1 MDRTKLKNYAPKA
14 RREFI
19 EAMTE
24 RAAFYGLNADKT
36 EPLVEKGDVAVIGG
50 RSFSIAVAR
59 KRKSLEDRIKRYGF
73 QQTMEA
79 MAYTWFNRLVAI
91 RYMELHG
98 YLDHGY
104 RVLSHPDGK
113 PTPEILEH
121 AEHVELPGLKKD
133 RVIDLKLAGNKESE
147 LYRLLLTAQCN
158 ALHSAMPFLFERIDD
173 ETELLLP
180 DNLLNSDSLIRKLV
194 KEIDEADWQEV
205 EIIGWLYQFYISEKN
220 DEVIGK
226 VVASEN
232 IPAATQLFTPNW
244 IVKYLVQNTLGRQ
257 WLATYPV
264 SPIRQQM
271 EYYIEPAEQ
280 TIEVQEQLKAITPNN
295 LNPEELTLLDPA
307 CGSGHIL
314 VEAYDLFKAIYQE
327 RGYRAKDIPALI
339 LQKNLFGL
347 EIDDRAAQLAAFA
360 LMMKARADDRRIF
373 DSDAKPNIVAI
384 QESKG
389 GPKEAEE
396 IAYAICG
403 DESANAELHNAICQV
418 HALFENGKTFGSL
431 IQVPPTLAAKL
442 PEIEKRLHE
451 SRIHGDLTSTSTF
464 VLRPILQQARLLAR
478 QYDAVVANPP
488 YMGARYQ
495 ESSLRRFLAKEYS
508 GYEQDLFSAFM
519 IRGLSFAKFD
529 RHLGFMSPF
538 VWMFIPT
545 HEQLRSRLLTK
556 ETVTTL
562 IQLEYS
568 GFDGATVPI
577 CTFTL
582 RHGHIANEIGCYIKL
597 SEFRGAENQ
606 GPRTLEAIRN
616 RNCGWFFQTSQDE
629 LTRIPGSPL
638 AFWIGDGIRRVFKQG
653 TLLGALV
660 DARQGMATA
669 NNDIYIRR
677 WAEVAITKSY
687 NSAKSRDE
695 ASKSGAKWFPY
706 NKGGVYRKW
715 YGNHEFLVNWEND
728 GSDLFAFRPRSV
740 IRNPDYYF
748 LPSISWSDITSG
760 PAAFRSYEHGFIHDV
775 TGMSAFNFNRVD
787 KFLLL
792 AYCNTP
798 IVISIARALNPT
810 LHFQIGDFVGI
821 PFIVDVSKVI
831 GGRASEIAITLV
843 NIAKED
849 WDSFERSW
857 NFHSSPLINQ
867 ASKDESTLDAS
878 YDAWI
883 TMNQNRI
890 AEVKKLEEENNNL
903 FIQAYDLSKDLK
915 AQVSVE
921 QVTLTVNPSYRYG
934 GNLSCEE
941 QCIRFRQD
949 SMMELISYAIGGML
963 GRYSLDKPGLIY
975 AHSGNQNFDPSQ
987 YKTFR
992 ADDDG
997 IIPLLETDWGIRDDA
1012 TDRFEEFVSV
1022 AWPKEYL
1029 DENLRFVADSLGP
1042 SSGEQPRETIRRYLA
1057 SGFYKHHLSMYKK
1070 RPIYWLF
1077 SSGKLRAFQC
1087 LVYLHRYNEG
1097 TLARI
1102 RTEYVIPLQG
1112 QIAARIEQLEG
1123 DKAKATSTSH
1133 RNKIQKEQDKL
1144 KKQQVELASFE
1155 EKLKHYADMRI
1166 SLDLDD
1172 GVKVHYAKFGDLLAE
1187 SKAITGGKDDD

>member
-1 MDRTKLKNYAPKA
+1 
-14 RREFI
+14 
-19 EAMTE
+19 
-24 RAAFYGLNADKT
+24 
-36 EPLVEKGDVAVIGG
+36 
-50 RSFSIAVAR
+50 
-59 KRKSLEDRIKRYGF
+59 
-73 QQTMEA
+73 
-79 MAYTWFNRLVAI
+79 
-91 RYMELHG
+91 
-98 YLDHGY
+98 
-104 RVLSHPDGK
+104 
-113 PTPEILEH
+113 
-121 AEHVELPGLKKD
+121 
-133 RVIDLKLAGNKESE
+133 
-147 LYRLLLTAQCN
+147 
-158 ALHSAMPFLFERIDD
+158 
-173 ETELLLP
+173 
-180 DNLLNSDSLIRKLV
+180 
-194 KEIDEADWQEV
+194 
-205 EIIGWLYQFYISEKN
+205 
-220 DEVIGK
+220 
-226 VVASEN
+226 
-232 IPAATQLFTPNW
+232 
-244 IVKYLVQNTLGRQ
+244 
-257 WLATYPV
+257 
-264 SPIRQQM
+264 
-271 EYYIEPAEQ
+271 
-280 TIEVQEQLKAITPNN
+280 
-295 LNPEELTLLDPA
+295 
-307 CGSGHIL
+307 
-314 VEAYDLFKAIYQE
+314 
-327 RGYRAKDIPALI
+327 
-339 LQKNLFGL
+339 
-347 EIDDRAAQLAAFA
+347 
-360 LMMKARADDRRIF
+360 
-373 DSDAKPNIVAI
+373 
-384 QESKG
+384 
-389 GPKEAEE
+389 
-396 IAYAICG
+396 
-403 DESANAELHNAICQV
+403 
-418 HALFENGKTFGSL
+418 
-431 IQVPPTLAAKL
+431 
-442 PEIEKRLHE
+442 
-451 SRIHGDLTSTSTF
+451 
-464 VLRPILQQARLLAR
+464 
-478 QYDAVVANPP
+478 
-488 YMGARYQ
+488 
-495 ESSLRRFLAKEYS
+495 
-508 GYEQDLFSAFM
+508 
-519 IRGLSFAKFD
+519 
-529 RHLGFMSPF
+529 
-538 VWMFIPT
+538 
-545 HEQLRSRLLTK
+545 
-556 ETVTTL
+556 
-562 IQLEYS
+562 
-568 GFDGATVPI
+568 
-577 CTFTL
+577 
-582 RHGHIANEIGCYIKL
+582 
-597 SEFRGAENQ
+597 
-606 GPRTLEAIRN
+606 
-616 RNCGWFFQTSQDE
+616 
-629 LTRIPGSPL
+629 
-638 AFWIGDGIRRVFKQG
+638 
-653 TLLGALV
+653 
-660 DARQGMATA
+660 
-669 NNDIYIRR
+669 
-677 WAEVAITKSY
+677 
-687 NSAKSRDE
+687 
-695 ASKSGAKWFPY
+695 
-706 NKGGVYRKW
+706 
-715 YGNHEFLVNWEND
+715 
-728 GSDLFAFRPRSV
+728 
-740 IRNPDYYF
+740 
-748 LPSISWSDITSG
+748 
-760 PAAFRSYEHGFIHDV
+760 
-775 TGMSAFNFNRVD
+775 MSAFNFNRVD

-1172 GVKVHYAKFGDLLAE
+1172 GVKVNYAKFGDLLAE